1 MTDTALIGSSCALGV
16 FWSSKRY
23 FDYLIDET
31 NLPLLRGK
39 EFGQAVI
46 ICPSLRE
53 GRRAIRRDMGS
64 FLAQVKNLIDLLHEV
79 KAERVTYVTCM
90 DTQPETG
97 NEESP
102 LLRESEDEWLAALVE
117 LKAFINLRFGRVLN
131 VYLPEIT
138 GTGADMS
145 VADMLAAPPEGTG
158 ELEVA
163 LLERHQ
169 LYPMHRL
176 VRDVEKAWECGI
188 FSVNLVPEPITTFEL
203 VEHCFPS
210 LTDRLPTARE
220 TDPCGSSR
228 TSVYSTQY
236 HDPDTGY
243 IMDKQEVISG
253 LSPEKKA

>member
-1 MTDTALIGSSCALGV
+1 MTDTALIGSSCAIGV

-31 NLPLLRGK
+31 NQSLLRGK

-46 ICPSLRE
+46 ICPSLWE
-53 GRRAIRRDMGS
+53 GRRAIRQNMAA
-64 FLAQVKNLIDLLHEV
+64 FLKQVTTLIDLLHEV
-79 KAERVTYVTCM
+79 KAERVTYVTSI

-97 NEESP
+97 NENSP
-102 LLRESEDEWLAALVE
+102 LLRETEDERLAALVE
-117 LKAFINLRFGRVLN
+117 LRDFINLRFGRVLN

-145 VADMLAAPPEGTG
+145 VADLLAAAPEGTD
-158 ELEVA
+158 ELQVA

-169 LYPMHRL
+169 LYPMQRL

-188 FSVNLVPEPITTFEL
+188 FSVNLVPEPVTTFEL
-203 VEHCFPS
+203 VEQCFPS
-210 LTDRLPTARE
+210 LSDRLPVAKG
-220 TDPCGSSR
+220 TDPYGSAR

-243 IMDKQEVISG
+243 IMNKQDVLES
-253 LSPEKKA
+253 LSRDSQS